1 MDLKEY
7 LYFIARPDVL
17 NKTILKAMQS
27 ILADVDDKFTSDLI
41 TRILSEGYVEQPVNY
56 QFYDYHQIILDVS
69 EIEIIIQNLTS
80 IKSSLASDST
90 AFNECT
96 LYITLLQRC
105 IDEKPQSYHEYWEK
119 PPRFNL
125 THYSLTEFQCFLF
138 GRDIVEGDEREELWY
153 LDHRLEIEGGFEHI
167 TNLYIQMFG
176 HAGQL
181 LNLFSKS
188 QLEKGLWMIMNSG
201 LKGYTAYDLV
211 WENKIDIGL
220 KEKLIYSMFDLY
232 LTLFTV
238 EPFNHIC
245 HMWWD
250 SLGYRF
256 YRIINPVENSEYQRL
271 QHVMFV
277 TLQKILQLDSVDCQF
292 AALHGLGHV
301 RHPENEGVIQAYIK
315 QHQQT
320 LTADEIAYA
329 EACIRG
335 DIM

>member
-27 ILADVDDKFTSDLI
+27 MLADVDDKFTSDLI

-56 QFYDYHQIILDVS
+56 QFYDYYQIILSVP
-69 EIEIIIQNLTS
+69 EIEIIIQRLVCLKDSLLNDLT
-80 IKSSLASDST
+80 K
-90 AFNECT
+90 FNACT
-96 LYITLLQRC
+96 LCIKLLQRC
-105 IDEKPQSYHEYWEK
+105 NDEKPQSYHEYWAK
-119 PPRFNL
+119 PSRFNL
-125 THYSLTEFQCFLF
+125 TDYSLTEFQCFLF
-138 GRDIVEGDEREELWY
+138 SRDIVEGDEGEELWY
-153 LDHRLEIEGGFEHI
+153 LDYRLEIEGSFEHI
-167 TNLYIQMFG
+167 ANLYIQMFSN
-176 HAGQL
+176 ADQL
-181 LNLFSKS
+181 LSLFSKS

-201 LKGYTAYDLV
+201 LKGYTAYDLL

-220 KEKLIYSMFDLY
+220 KEKLIYSMFYLY
-232 LTLFTV
+232 RTLFAV
-238 EPFNHIC
+238 EPLNQTC

-256 YRIINPVENSEYQRL
+256 YRIINPAENSEYQHL
-271 QHVMFV
+271 QNAMFV

-301 RHPENEGVIQAYIK
+301 RHPDNAGVIQAYIR
-315 QHQQT
+315 QHQHT

-329 EACIRG
+329 EACING
-335 DIM
+335 EIM